1 MDFIPAKFLL
11 QIFLIL
17 VPYLQ
22 LFYIAIT
29 ESLFVQIFTILI
41 FYFVS
46 WFIKQPTKNWYD

>member
-11 QIFLIL
+11 QIFLIF